1 MSNLATFSFGDSV
14 VRTSTD
20 ASGMVWFCARDVA
33 AAIEHTHVSNMLK
46 TLDDDECI
54 SNTSISDTLGRQQQV
69 PFINESGLYF
79 VLCRS
84 SLPRCK
90 PFQNWLAKEVLPS
103 IRKTGAYES
112 RPLSV
117 EERLPGLIKM
127 AEAFGLSGN
136 QAYLAADRAATTLS
150 GGTFRPLALLGV
162 TLVEA
167 KKEVLLTPTQIAKQW
182 GREEFP
188 SARVINNLLAGID
201 FQKKVGD
208 SWEPTELGKP
218 YAEMLPVGKNHSNG
232 TPVLQLKWKS
242 SVIERLQDAY
252 TID

>member
-1 MSNLATFSFGDSV
+1 MTSMSVFSFDNSV
-14 VRTSTD
+14 VRTNTD
-20 ASGMVWFCARDVA
+20 ASGMVWFCARDIA
-33 AAIEHTHVSNMLK
+33 EAIEHSKSTVMLE
-46 TLDDDECI
+46 LVEEDEVRN
-54 SNTSISDTLGRQQQV
+54 SYSISDTLGRQQQV
-69 PFINESGLYF
+69 PFVSEPGLYRILF
-79 VLCRS
+79 RS
-84 SLPRCK
+84 SLPKCK
-90 PFQNWLAKEVLPS
+90 PFQNWLATEVLPS

-182 GREEFP
+182 AREDYP
-188 SARVINNLLAGID
+188 SARVINNLLAGIG
-201 FQKKVGD
+201 FQKKVGE

-218 YAEMLPVGKNHSNG
+218 YAEMLPVGTNHSNG
-232 TPVLQLKWKS
+232 TPVLQLKWSS